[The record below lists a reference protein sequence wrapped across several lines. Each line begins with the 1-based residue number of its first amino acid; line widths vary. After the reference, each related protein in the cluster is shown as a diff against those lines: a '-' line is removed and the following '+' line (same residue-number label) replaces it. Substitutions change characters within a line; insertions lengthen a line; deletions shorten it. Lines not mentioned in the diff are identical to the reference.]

1 MIITI
6 YNSLSEKNL
15 YQYSYINK
23 CDNVLKTKSS
33 NYKKPVLK
41 VCGNAKKLTQ
51 SGANFQY
58 SDEYKGTTPYPD

>member
-1 MIITI
+1 M
-6 YNSLSEKNL
+6 
-15 YQYSYINK
+15 
-23 CDNVLKTKSS
+23 LKTKSS